1 MYVYGTSGGGGWVG
15 KHRGSGTTTMP
26 GPRAARA
33 AAALVTA
40 GVLVL
45 VLASAVPSQAGALT
59 AAYLSIHAAAGRP
72 GAGGGGAAAPRAP
85 LALEVGGAPR
95 VETTPGGG
103 PIALAKDEVLR
114 VQLVASGAPKRA
126 AVVVGERAF
135 PLQVDAVDDSSD
147 DASEGA
153 VALWVSVPAATLPRS
168 GEHEIAVSV
177 GGGDFGAGVYWH
189 AATVHVPGDSRRSL
203 EGKAPDPFVPAAA
216 RARLAAE
223 EDAEGTAAR

>member
-1 MYVYGTSGGGGWVG
+1 M
-15 KHRGSGTTTMP
+15 
-26 GPRAARA
+26 
-33 AAALVTA
+33 
-40 GVLVL
+40 
-45 VLASAVPSQAGALT
+45 
-59 AAYLSIHAAAGRP
+59 SIEH
-72 GAGGGGAAAPRAP
+72 
-85 LALEVGGAPR
+85 L
-95 VETTPGGG
+95 
-103 PIALAKDEVLR
+103 
-114 VQLVASGAPKRA
+114 Q
-126 AVVVGERAF
+126 ERAF

-216 RARLAAE
+216 RYSGNRNARPGKCSSQSANFKGRSGHPHGATSEKL
-223 EDAEGTAAR
+223 